1 MSLFIKLQYLVPQ
14 HLLSR
19 LVGVVAS
26 AEIPWIKN
34 TFIKVIIR
42 IFAVDMTEAE
52 SADLASYPSFNAF
65 FSRRLK
71 PGLRPIEG
79 RVSSPA
85 DGCVSACGDITNNQ
99 IIQAKGIDY
108 SVEKL
113 LASPR
118 STRFRHGSFIT
129 IYLSPKDY
137 HRVHN
142 PITGDLGSGTYV
154 PGKLFSVND
163 ATARSVPDLFADNE
177 RYVMHFDTP
186 QGAMAVV
193 MVGAM
198 IVAGIQTPWHQAP
211 YPAGKLL
218 DETFTPPRHIAQGE
232 ELGKFL
238 MGSTAIVL
246 LEKRVSWQVSANQ
259 LVKMGQSLV
268 LSPP

>member
-34 TFIKVIIR
+34 TFIKVIVR
-42 IFAVDMTEAE
+42 IFAVDMSEAE

-108 SVEKL
+108 YVEKL

-118 STRFRHGSFIT
+118 
-129 IYLSPKDY
+129 
-137 HRVHN
+137 
-142 PITGDLGSGTYV
+142 
-154 PGKLFSVND
+154 
-163 ATARSVPDLFADNE
+163 
-177 RYVMHFDTP
+177 
-186 QGAMAVV
+186 
-193 MVGAM
+193 
-198 IVAGIQTPWHQAP
+198 
-211 YPAGKLL
+211 
-218 DETFTPPRHIAQGE
+218 
-232 ELGKFL
+232 
-238 MGSTAIVL
+238 
-246 LEKRVSWQVSANQ
+246 
-259 LVKMGQSLV
+259 
-268 LSPP
+268 